1 MYRRPRYL
9 VSAAIGLLFCLSI
22 ASSHTL
28 VRASE
33 NCETLRAWA
42 RPFAN
47 RSLTLA
53 QFLAYDA
60 GQQRAIFGEVTPGV
74 RAALWREHLNQ
85 IAQRPEFTTR
95 QRAAI
100 VAISVAATS
109 EVYAGNAAARER
121 MRELRKEHEAAFGR
135 EQLLIFY
142 RLSRTAPLAQEGGC
156 DCMGGTGLWECY
168 PLGCGGPV
176 GCTARPGCGWMGMD
190 ICDGKCQ

>member
-1 MYRRPRYL
+1 MQFRPRYL
-9 VSAAIGLLFCLSI
+9 VSTAIALVFTLSI
-22 ASSHTL
+22 ASSHTP

-33 NCETLRAWA
+33 TCESLREWA

-47 RSLTLA
+47 RSLTLT

-85 IAQRPEFTTR
+85 IAQRPEFTPR

-100 VAISVAATS
+100 VAISAAATS
-109 EVYAGNAAARER
+109 EVYAGDSRARER
-121 MRELRKEHEAAFGR
+121 MRELRKQHEGAFDR
-135 EQLLIFY
+135 EELLIFY
-142 RLSRTAPLAQEGGC
+142 RLSGKAPLAQQGGC
-156 DCMGGTGLWECY
+156 DCVVGTGLWECY

-176 GCTARPGCGWMGMD
+176 GCTARPGCGWMGTD